1 MSELSTSPSFL
12 TPKAALSVKGEI
24 APSVS
29 LTFAKKLQD
38 TKFSFTVTD
47 QTLRQPSEFTGYVV
61 SATRTDGALARLR
74 VAPAP
79 THAIAAMHSCRAL
92 SARSEV
98 TLRRVFIATRS
109 IGLPISALRLSDE
122 PASRSLR
129 HVGAQS

>member
-1 MSELSTSPSFL
+1 MSKLSTEPSSL

-61 SATRTDGALARLR
+61 SATRTDGASLTILCFGSAF
-74 VAPAP
+74 
-79 THAIAAMHSCRAL
+79 THPVAAMR
-92 SARSEV
+92 
-98 TLRRVFIATRS
+98 
-109 IGLPISALRLSDE
+109 
-122 PASRSLR
+122 
-129 HVGAQS
+129 